1 MKKNKKLIPLIL
13 TILFLFC
20 FMSVCFYNYQNV
32 KNNLNELTNE
42 KIIKEELKKDEKLKG
57 FILAWYTMKKDYYS
71 HIDSN
76 ELLNRSLNALH
87 DKEDVSYVR
96 LNNFYGDYTDFLTGI
111 KFIREDKTGRHFI
124 AQIDDN
130 LKEYKNKYNLYYGR
144 EVFKVNNK
152 DIDNIYGEDKRKI
165 TLSKEYSLTLKNN
178 KGQLFD
184 IKLPNYNKDNNST
197 ILELE
202 KSNWIRKDIVYEK
215 DNTLIINT
223 GKFNS
228 FFESSLNEIN
238 EKIKQNKSYKDY
250 ILDFRKNSG
259 GSLYYEKLL
268 SCILGTSNIKSTGLN
283 EAGIRKTIPL
293 DIEYMQEI
301 SEECNKYKTIKDY
314 FKDKKFIVWMD
325 EESASATEALIS
337 SLILSDKVRFTVGAR
352 TYGKGVAQSNVRLPG
367 YYSKRFYYTSHIL
380 VVNGIYT
387 NQLYGIEPNIEIE
400 FKGKEIK
407 RMEDYG
413 NYISPPEYLKKIPV
427 KRYKEYV
434 YDKKDLDKYD
444 EIYYNATKDN
454 LNLQI

>member
-13 TILFLFC
+13 TILFLIC

-32 KNNLNELTNE
+32 KNNLNESTNE

-57 FILAWYTMKKDYYS
+57 FILAWHTMKKDYYS

-87 DKEDVSYVR
+87 DKEDVSYVK

-124 AQIDDN
+124 VQIDDN

-283 EAGIRKTIPL
+283 EAGIRKTISL

-387 NQLYGIEPNIEIE
+387 NQLYGIEPNIQIE

-407 RMEDYG
+407 RMEDYE
-413 NYISPPEYLKKIPV
+413 NNISPPEYLKKIPV

-444 EIYYNATKDN
+444 DIYYNATKDN
-454 LNLQI
+454 LNLL

>member
-1 MKKNKKLIPLIL
+1 M
-13 TILFLFC
+13 
-20 FMSVCFYNYQNV
+20 
-32 KNNLNELTNE
+32 
-42 KIIKEELKKDEKLKG
+42 
-57 FILAWYTMKKDYYS
+57 
-71 HIDSN
+71 
-76 ELLNRSLNALH
+76 
-87 DKEDVSYVR
+87 
-96 LNNFYGDYTDFLTGI
+96 
-111 KFIREDKTGRHFI
+111 
-124 AQIDDN
+124 
-130 LKEYKNKYNLYYGR
+130 
-144 EVFKVNNK
+144 
-152 DIDNIYGEDKRKI
+152 
-165 TLSKEYSLTLKNN
+165 
-178 KGQLFD
+178 
-184 IKLPNYNKDNNST
+184 
-197 ILELE
+197 
-202 KSNWIRKDIVYEK
+202 
-215 DNTLIINT
+215 
-223 GKFNS
+223 
-228 FFESSLNEIN
+228 
-238 EKIKQNKSYKDY
+238 
-250 ILDFRKNSG
+250 
-259 GSLYYEKLL
+259 

-387 NQLYGIEPNIEIE
+387 NQLYGIEPNIQIE

-407 RMEDYG
+407 RMEDYE
-413 NYISPPEYLKKIPV
+413 NHISPPEYLKKIPV
-427 KRYKEYV
+427 KIYKEYV

>member
-13 TILFLFC
+13 TILFLIC

-32 KNNLNELTNE
+32 KNNLNESTNE

-57 FILAWYTMKKDYYS
+57 FILAWHTMKKDYYS
-71 HIDSN
+71 HVDSN

-87 DKEDVSYVR
+87 DKEDVSYVK

-124 AQIDDN
+124 VQIDDN

-184 IKLPNYNKDNNST
+184 IKLQNYNKDNNST

-238 EKIKQNKSYKDY
+238 EKIKQNKNYKDY

-283 EAGIRKTIPL
+283 EAGIRKTISL

-387 NQLYGIEPNIEIE
+387 NQLYGIEPNIQIE

-407 RMEDYG
+407 RMEDYE
-413 NYISPPEYLKKIPV
+413 NHISPPEYLKKIPV

-444 EIYYNATKDN
+444 DIYYNATKDN
-454 LNLQI
+454 LNLL

>member
-13 TILFLFC
+13 TILFLIC

-32 KNNLNELTNE
+32 KNNLNESTNE

-57 FILAWYTMKKDYYS
+57 FILAWHTMKKDYYS

-87 DKEDVSYVR
+87 DKEDVSYVK

-124 AQIDDN
+124 VQIDDN

-283 EAGIRKTIPL
+283 EAGIRKTISL

-387 NQLYGIEPNIEIE
+387 NQLYGIEPNIQIE

-407 RMEDYG
+407 RMEDYE
-413 NYISPPEYLKKIPV
+413 NHISPPEYLKKIPV

-444 EIYYNATKDN
+444 DIYYNATKDN
-454 LNLQI
+454 LNLL